1 MAARGG
7 SAKASVALSL
17 GVLAVLALMA
27 WSTPPPQ
34 PIPRPVSPPA
44 PRPETK
50 MPSGAETPAKSA
62 SLDRPVVLPPPPET
76 EQLSEAAKAQAPPAA
91 ARPAA
96 EAAPRQVVKALT
108 AEPSEPEP
116 AEPSEP
122 EPTVAPK
129 PEPRAVKQI
138 TALRARPE
146 PRNPA
151 PPDRTIPAPV
161 APETARRAPEPKPEP
176 ALIRHQAEPA
186 TAEPATAGPA
196 TEVVAASEDVVREG
210 RTLLRLLEHGSGP
223 DIELAWPDSATRRA
237 RLYRRLRD
245 CYGVRVALMD
255 GRDRLFAA
263 RGTVGAAWNLNLDR
277 YSGFIR
283 RPAGRLA
290 QGEAEAAARIR
301 AYHGELPGARPVRVF
316 PRRVDALLLGGLNRI
331 VGPGYADRRTIRARY
346 RLDGARLLVER
357 VEADGHALPGRID
370 LSTAAPRAC
379 RNAAS

>member
-17 GVLAVLALMA
+17 GVLAVLALIA
-27 WSTPPPQ
+27 WATPGPQ
-34 PIPRPVSPPA
+34 PVPV
-44 PRPETK
+44 PRPET
-50 MPSGAETPAKSA
+50 ETAPGPETAAKPASV
-62 SLDRPVVLPPPPET
+62 DRPVVLPPPPET
-76 EQLSEAAKAQAPPAA
+76 AQRPEAAKAQAPAAA

-108 AEPSEPEP
+108 AEPPE
-116 AEPSEP
+116 
-122 EPTVAPK
+122 

-146 PRNPA
+146 PR
-151 PPDRTIPAPV
+151 
-161 APETARRAPEPKPEP
+161 PEP
-176 ALIRHQAEPA
+176 AAIRREAEPA
-186 TAEPATAGPA
+186 TAEPATG
-196 TEVVAASEDVVREG
+196 VVTASVDVVREG

-223 DIELAWPDSATRRA
+223 EIELAWPDSAARRA

-263 RGTVGAAWNLNLDR
+263 GGAVGAAWDLNLDR

-283 RPAGRLA
+283 RPVGRLA
-290 QGEAEAAARIR
+290 QEEAEAAARIR
-301 AYHGELPGARPVRVF
+301 AYHGGLPGARPVRVF

-370 LSTAAPRAC
+370 LSAAARRAC
-379 RNAAS
+379 RHAAS

>member
-1 MAARGG
+1 MRSG
-7 SAKASVALSL
+7 AKASVALSL

-27 WSTPPPQ
+27 WAMPG
-34 PIPRPVSPPA
+34 PVPVPH
-44 PRPETK
+44 PET
-50 MPSGAETPAKSA
+50 ETAPGPEATAKPASV
-62 SLDRPVVLPPPPET
+62 DRPVVLPPPPET
-76 EQLSEAAKAQAPPAA
+76 AQ
-91 ARPAA
+91 RP
-96 EAAPRQVVKALT
+96 EAAPRQVVEALP
-108 AEPSEPEP
+108 AEPPEPEP
-116 AEPSEP
+116 P
-122 EPTVAPK
+122 EPA
-129 PEPRAVKQI
+129 PRAVKQI

-146 PRNPA
+146 PA
-151 PPDRTIPAPV
+151 A
-161 APETARRAPEPKPEP
+161 
-176 ALIRHQAEPA
+176 IRVEAEPA
-186 TAEPATAGPA
+186 TETVTASV
-196 TEVVAASEDVVREG
+196 EVVREG

-223 DIELAWPDSATRRA
+223 EIELAWPDSAARRA

-263 RGTVGAAWNLNLDR
+263 RGTPGAAWDLNLDL

-301 AYHGELPGARPVRVF
+301 AYHGGLAGARPVRVF

-331 VGPGYADRRTIRARY
+331 VGPGYAERRTIRARY

-370 LSTAAPRAC
+370 LSAAARRAC
-379 RNAAS
+379 RRAAS

>member
-1 MAARGG
+1 MRSG
-7 SAKASVALSL
+7 AKASVALSL

-27 WSTPPPQ
+27 WATPG
-34 PIPRPVSPPA
+34 PVPVPH
-44 PRPETK
+44 PET
-50 MPSGAETPAKSA
+50 ETAPGPEATAKPASV
-62 SLDRPVVLPPPPET
+62 DRPVVLPPPPET
-76 EQLSEAAKAQAPPAA
+76 AQRPEAAKALAPPVA

-96 EAAPRQVVKALT
+96 EAAPR
-108 AEPSEPEP
+108 
-116 AEPSEP
+116 
-122 EPTVAPK
+122 
-129 PEPRAVKQI
+129 AVKRI

-146 PRNPA
+146 PAAIRRQA
-151 PPDRTIPAPV
+151 QPV
-161 APETARRAPEPKPEP
+161 
-176 ALIRHQAEPA
+176 
-186 TAEPATAGPA
+186 TAEPATE
-196 TEVVAASEDVVREG
+196 TVTASVEVVREG

-223 DIELAWPDSATRRA
+223 EIELAWPDSAARRA

-263 RGTVGAAWNLNLDR
+263 RGTPGAAWDLNLDR

-283 RPAGRLA
+283 RPAGRPA

-301 AYHGELPGARPVRVF
+301 AYHGGLAGARPVRVF

-331 VGPGYADRRTIRARY
+331 VGPGYADRRTIRAHY

-370 LSTAAPRAC
+370 LSAAARRAC
-379 RNAAS
+379 RRAAS

>member
-1 MAARGG
+1 MTSG
-7 SAKASVALSL
+7 AKASVALSL

-27 WSTPPPQ
+27 WPTPPPV
-34 PIPRPVSPPA
+34 PV
-44 PRPETK
+44 PRPET
-50 MPSGAETPAKSA
+50 ETAPDPETTAKPA

-76 EQLSEAAKAQAPPAA
+76 AQ
-91 ARPAA
+91 RP
-96 EAAPRQVVKALT
+96 EAAPRQVVEALP
-108 AEPSEPEP
+108 AEPFEPEP
-116 AEPSEP
+116 AE
-122 EPTVAPK
+122 APK

-146 PRNPA
+146 PA
-151 PPDRTIPAPV
+151 AV
-161 APETARRAPEPKPEP
+161 RRE
-176 ALIRHQAEPA
+176 AEPA
-186 TAEPATAGPA
+186 TAEPAAETVTASV
-196 TEVVAASEDVVREG
+196 EVVREG

-223 DIELAWPDSATRRA
+223 AIELAWPDSAARRA

-263 RGTVGAAWNLNLDR
+263 RGTVGAAWDLNLDR

-283 RPAGRLA
+283 RPAGRPA

-301 AYHGELPGARPVRVF
+301 AYHGGLPGARPVRVF

-331 VGPGYADRRTIRARY
+331 VGPGYAERRTIRARY

-370 LSTAAPRAC
+370 LSAAARRAC
-379 RNAAS
+379 RRAAS